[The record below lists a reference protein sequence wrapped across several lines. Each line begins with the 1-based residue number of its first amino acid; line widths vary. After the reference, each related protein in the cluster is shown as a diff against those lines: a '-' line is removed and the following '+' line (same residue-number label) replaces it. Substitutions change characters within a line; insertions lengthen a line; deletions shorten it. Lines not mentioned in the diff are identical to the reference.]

1 MLKQQAIFTAQPWLA
16 KVGPS
21 QSHPPNP
28 DSQERVPPQS
38 HPPTPTR
45 RSESLPKQGRQV
57 KTRPQA

>member
-28 DSQERVPPQS
+28 DSQERVPPRAR
-38 HPPTPTR
+38 P
-45 RSESLPKQGRQV
+45 QV
-57 KTRPQA
+57 KTRPEA

>member
-28 DSQERVPPQS
+28 DSQERIPP
-38 HPPTPTR
+38 
-45 RSESLPKQGRQV
+45 SL
-57 KTRPQA
+57 TRPPRLAGASPSPSKAGR

>member
-28 DSQERVPPQS
+28 DSQERIPPS
-38 HPPTPTR
+38 LTRPTPQR
-45 RSESLPKQGRQV
+45 RREYHPL
-57 KTRPQA
+57 